1 MTSKLKSL
9 DEQTSY
15 ITELKIKFNKIEKK
29 YDDYVKNSEIN
40 KMNSKKDNEFLQK
53 VIVSNEARINELQ
66 TVNNLVSQ
74 NTVTKEEYELIY
86 NQLESINEN

>member
-1 MTSKLKSL
+1 LENKLNL
-9 DEQTSY
+9 V
-15 ITELKIKFNKIEKK
+15 EKK
-29 YDDYVKNSEIN
+29 YDDYVNNNEIN
-40 KMNSKKDNEFLQK
+40 KMDSQKENENLQK